1 MNFEKAKN
9 MATKART
16 SVSAEAFGKY
26 NKKAA
31 FTATVIKKNESTKD
45 KIRHR
50 LMQSFMFMALDEQEM
65 EVVIDAMDEKK
76 VSAGVDV
83 IKEGEDGDVLYVV
96 EEG

>member
-45 KIRHR
+45 KYNNIT
-50 LMQSFMFMALDEQEM
+50 LNL
-65 EVVIDAMDEKK
+65 
-76 VSAGVDV
+76 
-83 IKEGEDGDVLYVV
+83 IK
-96 EEG
+96 